1 MLTIIIN
8 KQYGEGM
15 KLRRITLPLV
25 SSSLLVLAGC
35 SSAEPIDV
43 SDAPTSEEGT
53 VATVDGAS
61 VVVTTTILGSVVG
74 EILTCVVGSDASM
87 TVVMPIGA
95 DPHDF
100 QPSSEQV
107 AAMSTADV
115 VVSNGL
121 FLEEGLVSVLESLE
135 TDGVNVLHIAELVDP
150 VPFADDHGDDH
161 SDDHAGHDDHSDDP
175 ADESSE
181 EHAHGDF
188 DPHFWFDMERM
199 ALAAELIGSELATAT
214 GVGGYEDCGASVA
227 ADIRSAEAEVIA
239 VLQAVP
245 DASRVLVTDH
255 DAFGYFAERY
265 DFEVAGVVVP
275 GGSTLSDPS
284 SRELADLVDVIER
297 EGVPAIFANTA
308 TDSDVVAALAA
319 EVGRDIRVVPL
330 FVGSLGGPGSG
341 AEDYISMMS
350 LNASLIADAL
360 TD

>member
-8 KQYGEGM
+8 KEYGEGM
-15 KLRRITLPLV
+15 TLHRAALALF
-25 SSSLLVLAGC
+25 SSSLLVVAGC
-35 SSAEPIDV
+35 SATEQ
-43 SDAPTSEEGT
+43 EEGLE
-53 VATVDGAS
+53 APSSDQAAAPALEGPS

-74 EILTCVVGSDASM
+74 DILTCAVGSDSSM

-107 AAMSTADV
+107 AAMSTAELV
-115 VVSNGL
+115 VANGL

-150 VPFADDHGDDH
+150 LPFAESPGDDH
-161 SDDHAGHDDHSDDP
+161 ADHDDHADEL
-175 ADESSE
+175 ADEHE
-181 EHAHGDF
+181 HGDF

-199 ALAAELIGSELATAT
+199 ATAAELIGSELATAT
-214 GVGGYEDCGASVA
+214 GVSDYEDCGVSVA
-227 ADIRSAEAEVIA
+227 TDIRSAEADVVA
-239 VLQAVP
+239 ALQAIP
-245 DASRVLVTDH
+245 EESRILVTDH
-255 DAFGYFAERY
+255 DAFGYFADRY
-265 DFEVAGVVVP
+265 DFHVAGVVIP

-284 SRELADLVDVIER
+284 SRELAELVEVIER
-297 EGVPAIFANTA
+297 ENVPAIFANTA
-308 TDSDVVAALAA
+308 TGSDVVASLAA
-319 EVGRDIRVVPL
+319 EVGRDITVVPL

-341 AEDYISMMS
+341 AEDYISMMV

>member
-8 KQYGEGM
+8 KKYSAGM
-15 KLRRITLPLV
+15 ETKRTALALF

-35 SSAEPIDV
+35 SSAEQAEV
-43 SDAPTSEEGT
+43 ADAPTSEEGT
-53 VATVDGAS
+53 AAAVDGAS

-74 EILTCVVGSDASM
+74 EILTCAVGSDASM
-87 TVVMPIGA
+87 TVVMPVGA

-121 FLEEGLVSVLESLE
+121 FLEEGLVSVLQSLE

-150 VPFADDHGDDH
+150 IPFADDHGDDH
-161 SDDHAGHDDHSDDP
+161 GDDH

-214 GVGGYEDCGASVA
+214 GVGDYDSCGVSVA
-227 ADIRSAEAEVIA
+227 ADVRSAEADVIA

-284 SRELADLVDVIER
+284 SRELAELVNVIER
-297 EGVPAIFANTA
+297 ENVTAIFANTA
-308 TDSDVVAALAA
+308 TASDVVAALAA
-319 EVGRDIRVVPL
+319 EVGRDIQVVPL

>member
-8 KQYGEGM
+8 KDYGEGM
-15 KLRRITLPLV
+15 TLHRAAVALV

-35 SSAEPIDV
+35 SAAEQAAV
-43 SDAPTSEEGT
+43 SDGAGSDQ
-53 VATVDGAS
+53 VAVPALEGAS

-74 EILTCVVGSDASM
+74 QILTCAVGSDASM

-107 AAMSTADV
+107 AAMSTAELV
-115 VVSNGL
+115 VANGL
-121 FLEEGLVSVLESLE
+121 FLEEGLVSVLENLE

-150 VPFADDHGDDH
+150 LPFAEAHGDDH
-161 SDDHAGHDDHSDDP
+161 ADHDDHADES
-175 ADESSE
+175 ADEHE
-181 EHAHGDF
+181 HGDF
-188 DPHFWFDMERM
+188 DPHFWFDMQRM
-199 ALAAELIGSELATAT
+199 ALAAELIGSELAIAT
-214 GVGGYEDCGASVA
+214 GVGDYEDCGVNVA
-227 ADIRSAEAEVIA
+227 TEIRSAEADVVAI
-239 VLQAVP
+239 LQTVP
-245 DASRVLVTDH
+245 GESRVLVTDH
-255 DAFGYFAERY
+255 DAFGYFADRY

-284 SRELADLVDVIER
+284 SRELAELVKVIQR
-297 EGVPAIFANTA
+297 ENVPAIFANTA
-308 TDSDVVAALAA
+308 TGSDVVASLAA
-319 EVGRDIRVVPL
+319 EVGRDITVIPL

-341 AEDYISMMS
+341 AEDYISMMA

>member
-8 KQYGEGM
+8 KDYGEGM
-15 KLRRITLPLV
+15 TLHRAAFALF
-25 SSSLLVLAGC
+25 SSSLLVVAGC
-35 SSAEPIDV
+35 SPSEQEEGPE
-43 SDAPTSEEGT
+43 APTSDQASAPALEGP
-53 VATVDGAS
+53 S

-74 EILTCVVGSDASM
+74 DIVTCAVGSDSSM

-107 AAMSTADV
+107 AAMSTAELV
-115 VVSNGL
+115 VANGL

-150 VPFADDHGDDH
+150 LPFAEDHGDDH
-161 SDDHAGHDDHSDDP
+161 GDEH
-175 ADESSE
+175 ADEAADE
-181 EHAHGDF
+181 HGDF

-199 ALAAELIGSELATAT
+199 ATAAELIGSELASAT
-214 GVGGYEDCGASVA
+214 GVSDYEDCGVSVA
-227 ADIRSAEAEVIA
+227 TDIRSAEAAVVAALQVIPA
-239 VLQAVP
+239 E
-245 DASRVLVTDH
+245 SRILVTDH
-255 DAFGYFAERY
+255 DAFGYFADRY
-265 DFEVAGVVVP
+265 DFEVAGVVIP

-284 SRELADLVDVIER
+284 SRELAELVQVIER
-297 EGVPAIFANTA
+297 ENVPAIFANTA
-308 TDSDVVAALAA
+308 TGSDVVASLAA
-319 EVGRDIRVVPL
+319 EVGRDITVVPL

-341 AEDYISMMS
+341 AEDYISMMA

>member
-8 KQYGEGM
+8 KKYSAGM
-15 KLRRITLPLV
+15 ETKRTALALF

-35 SSAEPIDV
+35 SSAEQAEV
-43 SDAPTSEEGT
+43 ADAPTSEEGT
-53 VATVDGAS
+53 AAAVDGAS

-74 EILTCVVGSDASM
+74 EILTCAVGSDASM
-87 TVVMPIGA
+87 TVVMPVGA

-121 FLEEGLVSVLESLE
+121 FLEEGLVSVLQSLE

-150 VPFADDHGDDH
+150 IPFADDHGDDH
-161 SDDHAGHDDHSDDP
+161 GDDHADDHGDDH

-214 GVGGYEDCGASVA
+214 GVGDYDSCGVSVA
-227 ADIRSAEAEVIA
+227 ADVRSAEADVIA

-284 SRELADLVDVIER
+284 SRELAELVNVIER
-297 EGVPAIFANTA
+297 ENVTAIFANTA
-308 TDSDVVAALAA
+308 TASDVVAALAA
-319 EVGRDIRVVPL
+319 EVGRDIQVVPL

>member
-8 KQYGEGM
+8 KRYGGGM
-15 KLRRITLPLV
+15 KFQGTTFALFT
-25 SSSLLVLAGC
+25 SSLLVLAGC
-35 SSAEPIDV
+35 ASAGPAEVSVAPVAEQGSAE
-43 SDAPTSEEGT
+43 
-53 VATVDGAS
+53 TVDGAS

-74 EILTCVVGSDASM
+74 KILTCAVGSDESM

-121 FLEEGLVSVLESLE
+121 FLEEGLVAVLESLE
-135 TDGVNVLHIAELVDP
+135 TDGVNVLHIAELIDP
-150 VPFADDHGDDH
+150 LPFAEDDD
-161 SDDHAGHDDHSDDP
+161 DDHAGHDDH
-175 ADESSE
+175 ADEAAE

-199 ALAAELIGSELATAT
+199 ARAAELIGSELATAT
-214 GVGGYEDCGASVA
+214 EVGAYEGCGVSVA
-227 ADIRSAEAEVIA
+227 SDIRSAEADVIA
-239 VLQAVP
+239 TLQAVP
-245 DASRVLVTDH
+245 AESRVLVTDH
-255 DAFGYFAERY
+255 DAFGYFADRY
-265 DFEVAGVVVP
+265 GFAVVGVVVP

-284 SRELADLVDVIER
+284 SRELAELVQVIER
-297 EGVPAIFANTA
+297 KNVPAIFANTA
-308 TDSDVVAALAA
+308 TGLDVVASLAA
-319 EVGRDIRVVPL
+319 EVGRDIQVVPL

-341 AEDYISMMS
+341 AEDYISMMA
-350 LNASLIADAL
+350 LNASLIANAL